1 MIITRSSKHYIVD
14 MNQGKHSSLG
24 LMYHVLKDATAS
36 FVNQIIS
43 GNLPLKINLS
53 SKVLPSVVGVSP
65 CGNAVTINGGQY
77 KQLIY
82 KTASEIVRS
91 NLDAVKDRTFKRYK
105 KLYAYFKQ
113 RNRQVSFVNKRFKD
127 LKINYLKRIV
137 IDLVRFSI
145 NLDERFVD
153 FKQGQHFDNFVRIKT
168 VFMDDKHKNR
178 RVFVN
183 CPIKNHRHSNK
194 FKEWT
199 RKKTV
204 RLSQD
209 SHNGRLYVSF
219 TYEKNIVTNFTQS
232 LIGFDIGYKKLLSSS
247 EGNHYGTHLHEIY
260 GVLAR
265 KERGSRNYKQMLH
278 HKKTEINRVINGLK
292 INDNDVVVE
301 DLKAVRYKSKLSSKL
316 LNKLQYWSYGQVL
329 TKLEALSQTEGFRL
343 IKIDPAY
350 TSQTCHS
357 CSNIDRTARKGE
369 LYECTACEVVI
380 DADTNAAINILQR
393 GTYSSS
399 TAKQIACIS

>member
-1 MIITRSSKHYIVD
+1 
-14 MNQGKHSSLG
+14 MNQGKHRSLG
-24 LMYHVLKDATAS
+24 LMYNVLKDATAS
-36 FVNQIIS
+36 FVKQIIH
-43 GNLPLKINLS
+43 GNLPLKTNLS

-65 CGNAVTINGGQY
+65 CGNVVTINGGQY

-91 NLDAVKDRTFKRYK
+91 NLDYVKGRTFKRYK
-105 KLYAYFKQ
+105 KLYAYFKE
-113 RNRQVSFVNKRFKD
+113 RNRQVSFINKRYKD
-127 LKINYLKRIV
+127 LKINYLKRID
-137 IDLVRFSI
+137 IDLNKFSI
-145 NLDERFVD
+145 NLDERFID
-153 FKQGQHFDNFVRIKT
+153 FSQGHHFDNFIRIKT

-183 CPIKNHRHSNK
+183 CPIKNHKHSNK

-204 RLSQD
+204 RLSKD
-209 SHNGRLYVSF
+209 STNGRLYLSF
-219 TYEKNIVTNFTQS
+219 TYEKKIEEKVTNGQ
-232 LIGFDIGYKKLLSSS
+232 IGFDIGYKKLLSSS

-260 GVLAR
+260 GRLAR
-265 KERGSRNYKQMLH
+265 KERGSRNYTQMLH

-292 INDNDVVVE
+292 INNNDIVVE

-329 TKLEALSQTEGFRL
+329 TKLESLSQTEGFRL
-343 IKIDPAY
+343 VKIDPAY
-350 TSQTCHS
+350 TSQTCHL
-357 CSNIDRTARKGE
+357 CGTIDRTARKGE
-369 LYECTACEVVI
+369 LYECTTCGLTI
-380 DADTNAAINILQR
+380 DADTNASIVILQR

-399 TAKQIACIS
+399 TQKQVS